1 MTVSTSD
8 WKLYV
13 PFDSLEFGA
22 VPYGSF
28 NGIMIRWG
36 WFMNSMMD
44 EMFLLM
50 MMAVW
55 IMNVGADEILIVLM
69 LVILD
74 CLIQPT
80 SDHNTIKTSIW
91 NNTTFQTTKWNV

>member
-1 MTVSTSD
+1 MFEMTVSTSD

-80 SDHNTIKTSIW
+80 SDHNTIKTSI
-91 NNTTFQTTKWNV
+91 